1 MVAGA
6 YISSSNGRMLL
17 FISPCTVLPFADL
30 RYHVEIHIDA
40 TVMSQSKQTDH
51 IRFVSEVL
59 NLSAKNGFR
68 QRDLVEGEIRR
79 NLVPPFAM
87 RKSIVVASKS
97 VKPNDSRLDSQDHD
111 IGLMYFD

>member
-17 FISPCTVLPFADL
+17 FISPYTVCPFADL

-40 TVMSQSKQTDH
+40 AVVSQGKQTDH
-51 IRFVSEVL
+51 IRFVSEML
-59 NLSAKNGFR
+59 NLAAEDGFG
-68 QRDLVEGEIRR
+68 QRNLVEGEIRR

-87 RKSIVVASKS
+87 RKSIVVASES
-97 VKPNDSRLDSQDHD
+97 VKCTDSRLGSQDHD
-111 IGLMYFD
+111 IGFMYFD